1 MLTLLLSINTTLC
14 AADTERKSES
24 TVSKEWLEVE
34 KLSPGIVA
42 KLRKIHLGQSLTGV
56 EEILKPTQHSVHVD
70 RFSYAYEWYPV
81 NGRVGVFITFIRE
94 TENRSEDKVFDRPD
108 KVAYRRNGKQIDV
121 STAVIY
127 KQTRSSKGRKPRL
140 SKNRNHRPR
149 WIPQSHHSQSS
160 DHPVGNLPTNG
171 Q

>member
-1 MLTLLLSINTTLC
+1 M
-14 AADTERKSES
+14 
-24 TVSKEWLEVE
+24 
-34 KLSPGIVA
+34 
-42 KLRKIHLGQSLTGV
+42 

-127 KQTRSSKGRKPRL
+127 KQTRSSKGGNQDSRKIETIDLDGYHSRIIHNRL
-140 SKNRNHRPR
+140 TTLLAISPPMANEAVAAGLGAFNTCNALGRSTRSK
-149 WIPQSHHSQSS
+149 S
-160 DHPVGNLPTNG
+160 
-171 Q
+171 